1 MKEGDRM
8 SDTGPLPPPAA
19 TIFGLRRRD
28 LLIGMAGLPLLP
40 RQSAL
45 AQPTRAQGDPGRE
58 APWIVNCI
66 DDFPPYCFTI
76 PDHGPAGL
84 DVEIVTALLEEAGAP
99 YRFQQMVW
107 SRAMV
112 QLEQR
117 QCDILFG
124 LVPSEQRFRDFLMV
138 GPFRDGE
145 IAFAARADRALTFN
159 TLEDL
164 TGLVIGTAQRNHYG
178 AAFDTATHFTRDPA
192 RSDEFSLRK
201 LAAGRIDLV
210 VGDRLALAW
219 KAKELGVLDKIRFL
233 PKPLSVSPHYIALP
247 LDRQDK
253 AQRLE
258 VARQTLMANGAIG
271 AIMERWRVTG

>member
-1 MKEGDRM
+1 M
-8 SDTGPLPPPAA
+8 PCLC
-19 TIFGLRRRD
+19 RRD
-28 LLIGMAGLPLLP
+28 LLIGMACLPLLP
-40 RQSAL
+40 PRSAL
-45 AQPTRAQGDPGRE
+45 AQSSPVPDDTGRE

-66 DDFPPYCFTI
+66 DDFPPYCFSI
-76 PDHGPAGL
+76 PGQGSGRLPAGL
-84 DVEIVTALLEEAGAP
+84 DVEIITALLEQAGAP

-117 QCDILFG
+117 QCDLLFG
-124 LVPSEQRFRDFLMV
+124 LVPSEQRLRDFLMV

-145 IAFAARADRALTFN
+145 IAFAARADSSLTFN